1 MNLILASTSPY
12 RKQLLSRL
20 QIPFTTVAPGTDES
34 PLPDE
39 PATAL
44 VERLALAKA
53 LAVAIEHPDSLIIGS
68 DQVATLNGQL
78 FGKPGNYDAANAQ
91 LSQCSGKEVVFYT
104 AIALLGLDSGLSEVI
119 VDPFTV
125 KFRQL
130 TELDIS
136 TYLRREQ
143 PYDCAGSFKCEG
155 LGIALFESLNGSD
168 PTSLEGLPLIALT
181 TLLENAG
188 YPVLTGD
195 WA

>member
-12 RKQLLSRL
+12 RKQLLARL
-20 QIPFTTVAPGTDES
+20 QIPFATVAPGSDES

-53 LAVAIEHPDSLIIGS
+53 LAVAREYPDSLIIGS
-68 DQVATLNGQL
+68 DQVATLNGHI

-91 LSQCSGKEVVFYT
+91 LSQCSGNEVVFYT
-104 AIALLGLDSGLSEVI
+104 AIALLGLSSGLSEVI
-119 VDPFTV
+119 VQPFTV
-125 KFRQL
+125 KFREL

-136 TYLRREQ
+136 TYLHREQ

-181 TLLENAG
+181 IMLANAG

-195 WA
+195 WS